1 MTDARDLRFGIVG
14 CGVIGKTHAEAIGAV
29 PGAQLVAVADAD
41 AERARSLAVAH
52 GATPYE
58 SLGEML
64 DRERLDAVDVCTP
77 SGQHGEHACQV
88 MRAGCHVVVEKP
100 MEITREAMDRMLRVQ
115 RDMGVKLAVISQH
128 RFDPA
133 SQQVHGLIGEKA
145 LGRLVLGNAHV
156 PWWRSQAYYDNGA
169 WRGTRALD
177 GGGVLMNQSIHSID
191 LLQWFMGPVR
201 GVQAYADTL
210 THHIE
215 TEDVAVAVLR
225 FASGA
230 LGTIAATTGAYPG
243 VTTRV
248 EVFGDRGSAVIEGDR
263 LRYLRLARDDRE
275 EAGAYGQASRSLPEA
290 DEDRSGDGSTAQDPA
305 ALSANTHAQQLAD
318 MVRAIR
324 EDGTPLV
331 DGHAARHPVEII
343 LAIYESARTHR
354 EVVLS

>member
-1 MTDARDLRFGIVG
+1 MVAAEDLRFGIVG
-14 CGVIGKTHAEAIGAV
+14 CGVIGKTHAEAIAAV
-29 PGAQLVAVADAD
+29 PGARLVAVADAD
-41 AERARSLAVAH
+41 AERARSLAAAH

-58 SLGEML
+58 SLAEML
-64 DRERLDAVDVCTP
+64 DRERLDVVDVCTP
-77 SGQHGEHACQV
+77 SGQHGEHACQI
-88 MRAGCHVVVEKP
+88 MRAGRHVVVEKP
-100 MEITREAMDRMLRVQ
+100 MEITRAAMDRMLRVQ
-115 RDMGVKLAVISQH
+115 EETGVKLAVIFQH

-133 SQQVHGLIGEKA
+133 SQRVHGLIQEQA
-145 LGRLVLGNAHV
+145 LGRLALGNAHV
-156 PWWRSQAYYDNGA
+156 PWWRSQAYYDSGA

-201 GVQAYADTL
+201 AVQAYADTL
-210 THHIE
+210 VHRME

-230 LGTIAATTGAYPG
+230 LGTVAATTGAYPG

-275 EAGAYGQASRSLPEA
+275 EASVYGQASQGLSGA
-290 DEDRSGDGSTAQDPA
+290 DEGGDGDGSTAGDPA

-343 LAIYESARTHR
+343 LAIYESARSGR
-354 EVVLS
+354 EVIVS